1 MNWSD
6 YVVLGIIVGFGIIG
20 LLNGFVFS
28 IFKIASFFISIIIS
42 VKFYPVVSEMLAKT
56 PFYNNIKDSI
66 LKNLLLQNKEYVP
79 AIGNQVKANA
89 AETVINRL
97 PLPDFFKQSLADKIP
112 NPSEIID
119 TSGIMNTISE
129 EIAKVVISI
138 LSLVLLYFLVRIGLV
153 LVGFILRGITKLPV
167 VKQMDKFGGFA
178 FGAAEGIFTVYI
190 LCAIL
195 MLFNTVPQ
203 FGQVFDLVDK
213 SIFAKTFYQNNFI
226 VNWMFPG
233 A

>member
-6 YVVLGIIVGFGIIG
+6 YVVLGIIAGFGIIG

-42 VKFYPVVSEMLAKT
+42 IKFYPAISEMLVKT
-56 PFYNNIKDSI
+56 PFYNNIKASI
-66 LKNLLLQNKEYVP
+66 LKNLLIQNKDYVP
-79 AIGNQVKANA
+79 VVDNQIKANA
-89 AETVINRL
+89 AETVIKRL
-97 PLPDFFKQSLADKIP
+97 PLPDFFKQSIMDKIP

-129 EIAKVVISI
+129 EIAKVIISI
-138 LSLVLLYFLVRIGLV
+138 FSLVLLYFLVRIGLV

-178 FGAAEGIFTVYI
+178 FGAVEGVFTIYI

-203 FGQVFDLVDK
+203 FAQVFDLVDK
-213 SIFAKTFYQNNFI
+213 STFAKTFYQNNFI
-226 VNWMFPG
+226 VNWIFPG